1 MTAPFEIVPGE
12 GCITLRTDDGTE
24 KVLSIGEAVALRS
37 GLVRAVSEAHRPD
50 GPLDRVYPD
59 RMDDVWAYIPLA
71 SLQTH
76 LGVYVVGRRG
86 GTYAMT
92 VFDCF
97 GQSPVSFSS
106 TRPRMG
112 GLKPYVMVRDFS
124 SLFPYLA
131 IYRQAYRD
139 NFLLGCGLRDF
150 DIGETFEDAVEHPE
164 GAVVFVSRRAMR
176 DGCTRQRVSVIDLF
190 HGRCFSRDF
199 FSDGP
204 DYPYR
209 LRDDMRHLTREEAIS
224 AASDAATSW
233 YDLLVETVRPWF
245 PDGEGVIG

>member
-1 MTAPFEIVPGE
+1 M
-12 GCITLRTDDGTE
+12 
-24 KVLSIGEAVALRS
+24 
-37 GLVRAVSEAHRPD
+37 
-50 GPLDRVYPD
+50 
-59 RMDDVWAYIPLA
+59 
-71 SLQTH
+71 
-76 LGVYVVGRRG
+76 
-86 GTYAMT
+86 
-92 VFDCF
+92 
-97 GQSPVSFSS
+97 
-106 TRPRMG
+106 
-112 GLKPYVMVRDFS
+112 
-124 SLFPYLA
+124 
-131 IYRQAYRD
+131 
-139 NFLLGCGLRDF
+139 
-150 DIGETFEDAVEHPE
+150 EHPE

-209 LRDDMRHLTREEAIS
+209 LRDDMRHLTREEAVS